1 MPRWSRLR
9 LARFIPVLAIVPA
22 LAAVLPVRAAAPAT
36 SPETTTAALATH
48 PLRRL
53 GGTAPGSEAELTL
66 SSLRGRVVVLNFWA
80 SWCGPCR
87 RELPQLRT
95 LAASLAGSG
104 GRVVPVSI
112 DTDARNAADFAE
124 RFAPGLAVFHDGPDG
139 LARSLDLPAL
149 PYTLVLDREGRM
161 VWSGGGANAS
171 TLAQIAAAARH
182 AAETRGLAD
191 GATEGTTR

>member
-1 MPRWSRLR
+1 MLGWTGAL
-9 LARFIPVLAIVPA
+9 A
-22 LAAVLPVRAAAPAT
+22 LAAAAGAHAAVPAP
-36 SPETTTAALATH
+36 SPESATAALASH
-48 PLRRL
+48 ALRRV
-53 GGTAPGSEAELTL
+53 GGDDVLTL
-66 SSLRGRVVVLNFWA
+66 STLRGRVVVLNFWA

-87 RELPQLRT
+87 KELPQLRA
-95 LAASLAGSG
+95 LAADLAGAG
-104 GRVVPVSI
+104 GRVIAVSI
-112 DTDARNAADFAE
+112 DVDPRNAADFAQ
-124 RFAPGLAVFHDGPDG
+124 RYAPGLAVFHDGPDG